1 MDSLVAYLVAAMVG
15 WVPVYAQPDHET
27 RDEVIDR
34 YESIAR
40 DAATV
45 ALDPDETPLFDG
57 PDGRARTALLMLSVA
72 SFESGYRKRVDDGR
86 GRGDN
91 GHSFCLMQIRVGTG
105 ATREGWT
112 GPDLVEDRT
121 RCFRAA
127 LHILRTS
134 FGICHSAPLEDR
146 LSAYA
151 SGSCT
156 AGTEASKK
164 RILRAR
170 NWSATHEVPRIGPTD
185 S

>member
-1 MDSLVAYLVAAMVG
+1 LVAAMVG
-15 WVPVYAQPDHET
+15 WVPLYAQPNESH
-27 RDEVIDR
+27 DEVMDR

-45 ALDPDETPLFDG
+45 ALDPDEAPLFDG
-57 PDGRARTALLMLSVA
+57 PDGRTRTALLMLSVA
-72 SFESGYRKRVDDGR
+72 SFESGYRKRVDEGR

-91 GHSFCLMQIRVGTG
+91 GRSFCLMQIRVGTG
-105 ATREGWT
+105 ATKEGWT

-127 LHILRTS
+127 LHILRKS
-134 FGICHSAPLEDR
+134 FGICHSLPVEDR

-151 SGSCT
+151 SGSCGL
-156 AGTEASKK
+156 GTEAS
-164 RILRAR
+164 RRRVNRAR
-170 NWSATHEVPRIGPTD
+170 DWIARHEPPRIGPTD

>member
-15 WVPVYAQPDHET
+15 WVPAHAQPQESP
-27 RDEVIDR
+27 DEVMDR

-45 ALDPDETPLFDG
+45 ALDPDEAPLFGG

-72 SFESGYRKRVDDGR
+72 SYESGYRKRVDDGR

-91 GHSFCLMQIRVGTG
+91 GRSFCLMQIRVGTG
-105 ATREGWT
+105 ATGEGWT

-127 LHILRTS
+127 LHILRKS
-134 FGICHSAPLEDR
+134 FGICHSLPVEDR

-156 AGTEASKK
+156 AGTEASRR
-164 RILRAR
+164 RILRAS
-170 NWSATHEVPRIGPTD
+170 NWGATHTLPRVTPTD
-185 S
+185 T

>member
-15 WVPVYAQPDHET
+15 WVPVHAQPQESP
-27 RDEVIDR
+27 DEVMDR

-45 ALDPDETPLFDG
+45 ALDPDESPIFDG
-57 PDGRARTALLMLSVA
+57 PDGRAKTALLMLSVA

-91 GHSFCLMQIRVGTG
+91 GRSFCLMQIRVVTG
-105 ATREGWT
+105 ETSEGWT
-112 GPDLVEDRT
+112 GPDLVQDRT

-127 LHILRTS
+127 LHILRRS
-134 FGICHSAPLEDR
+134 FGVCRSLPFDDR

-151 SGSCT
+151 SGSCSL
-156 AGTEASKK
+156 GTEAS
-164 RILRAR
+164 RRRVHRAR
-170 NWSATHEVPRIGPTD
+170 AWGATHEPPRIGPTD

>member
-15 WVPVYAQPDHET
+15 WVPVYAQPQES
-27 RDEVIDR
+27 RDEVMDR

-57 PDGRARTALLMLSVA
+57 PDARAKTALLMLSIA

-86 GRGDN
+86 SRGDS
-91 GHSFCLMQIRVGTG
+91 GKSFCLMQIRVGTS
-105 ATREGWT
+105 ATHEGWT

-127 LHILRTS
+127 LRILRNS
-134 FGICHSAPLEDR
+134 FGICHSSPVEDR

-156 AGTEASKK
+156 AGTEASRR

-170 NWSATHEVPRIGPTD
+170 DWGATHQLPRIGPTD